1 MFMISFRQQIL
12 ALLVVLVSA
21 PALSQSVDQ
30 DIRRTMWSTFDAISF
45 LLPMSLRTDGI
56 TDSDRPLIKEQLDLL
71 ISSSAALASHA
82 REREPEFRLLAYS
95 FDKAIARVQS
105 SFVGKRYMDAYFSL
119 SDMAQNCVSCH
130 ARLPDESDFLLG
142 QKLFARMDLEM
153 LDAEEIAQLYVA
165 TRQFDNAL
173 GKYEGI
179 VLDPKSDPVDLD
191 LDGIWIDYLEIG
203 LAVVQ
208 DVERVRTTL
217 HEFLRRQALPLY
229 IRGQVQAW
237 LESLDQVAG
246 DLKGAPSLP
255 RARELFAQ
263 ATALTLVPA
272 GRERAVHD
280 IVASS
285 VLRRL
290 LEMDAQDNAQAVAES
305 YYLLGVIALRT
316 LRLKPAV
323 PEMEFLLAS
332 SIRAAPESPYAARS
346 FLLLEEFSYT
356 NYLDFG
362 AREIPDPDSQI
373 QDLRDLVK

>member
-1 MFMISFRQQIL
+1 
-12 ALLVVLVSA
+12 
-21 PALSQSVDQ
+21 
-30 DIRRTMWSTFDAISF
+30 MWSTFDAISF

-373 QDLRDLVK
+373 QDLRELVK

>member
-1 MFMISFRQQIL
+1 MAIVSFRQQIL

-30 DIRRTMWSTFDAISF
+30 DIRRTMWSTFEAISF

-56 TDSDRPLIKEQLDLL
+56 TDSDGPLIKEQLDLL
-71 ISSSAALASHA
+71 ISSSKTLASHA

-95 FDKAIARVQS
+95 FDKAIARVRS

-119 SDMAQNCVSCH
+119 SDMTQNCVSCH

-173 GKYEGI
+173 AKYEGI
-179 VLDPKSDPVDLD
+179 VLDPESDPVDLD

-208 DVERVRTTL
+208 DVERVRATL
-217 HEFLRRQALPLY
+217 HEFLRRQVLPLY

-237 LESLDQVAG
+237 LGSLDQVAG

-255 RARELFAQ
+255 RARELFTQ

-290 LEMDAQDNAQAVAES
+290 LEMDVQDNAQAVAES

-332 SIRAAPESPYAARS
+332 AIRAAPESPYAVRS

-373 QDLRDLVK
+373 QDLRELVK